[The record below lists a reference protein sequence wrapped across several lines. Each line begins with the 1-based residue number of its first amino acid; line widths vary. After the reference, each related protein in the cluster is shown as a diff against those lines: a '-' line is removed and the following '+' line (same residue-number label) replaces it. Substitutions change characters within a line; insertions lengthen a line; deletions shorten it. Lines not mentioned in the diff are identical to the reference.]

1 MIFLSLITPAFGLF
15 FWQTVLF
22 LIVLSLLSKFAW
34 GPIMRGIKEREHS
47 ITSALEAAEQAKKEM
62 ENLKASNEALLQE
75 AKVERDRVL
84 KDAHQHAAAL
94 VEEAKAKANSEATR
108 MIEDAR
114 KAIQVEKN
122 AALAEIKNQSASLA
136 LDIAE
141 RILNKELANQDA
153 QRQLVNEYM
162 KEVNV
167 N

>member
-1 MIFLSLITPAFGLF
+1 
-15 FWQTVLF
+15 
-22 LIVLSLLSKFAW
+22 
-34 GPIMRGIKEREHS
+34 
-47 ITSALEAAEQAKKEM
+47 M